1 MKAFTLT
8 LLAAFGIIALCFVL
22 THRAFGVTLP
32 AGSTQIAAIELFCP
46 KLDSVKFHN
55 DGRLVVGKQIYR
67 LSSGRQDT
75 LIFTGASGIAI
86 LRGEAQPDGN
96 LYFDKSRLTVGGKDY
111 DCVAI

>member
-1 MKAFTLT
+1 MKAFTLAILCVAGAVA
-8 LLAAFGIIALCFVL
+8 LLPQRGFTGK
-22 THRAFGVTLP
+22 LP
-32 AGSTQIAAIELFCP
+32 QGSTQIAAIELFCP

-55 DGRLVVGKQIYR
+55 DGRLVVGRQTYR

-75 LIFTGASGIAI
+75 LVFTGAAGIAI

-96 LYFDKSRLTVGGKDY
+96 LYFDKSHLTVGGKDY